1 MLTEVPA
8 AYIGICVDT
17 NLNDPITAS
26 SYTWS
31 RFSGKDGA
39 DGTPGLDGKDG
50 EDSFVHFAYAQSADG
65 SVNFNVCE
73 YEGATYIGVYTDN
86 IKADSTDYKK
96 YAWSKFKGDDG
107 KDGDSIYITST
118 EVVYIPSDNGI
129 TPPQANSL
137 ATSDGKNIVDSN
149 GNEIATNKW
158 LSSIPYV
165 IEGSYLWTRTT
176 VNYSDGNSTVT
187 YSVSRQGIDGT
198 DGKDG
203 INGRDGRDGSSNY
216 VHINILLIQ
225 ILQMTKFQKFLLI
238 I

>member
-1 MLTEVPA
+1 MH
-8 AYIGICVDT
+8 GQ
-17 NLNDPITAS
+17 N
-26 SYTWS
+26 
-31 RFSGKDGA
+31 
-39 DGTPGLDGKDG
+39 
-50 EDSFVHFAYAQSADG
+50 
-65 SVNFNVCE
+65 
-73 YEGATYIGVYTDN
+73 
-86 IKADSTDYKK
+86 
-96 YAWSKFKGDDG
+96 FKGDDG

-118 EVVYIPSDNGI
+118 EVVYIPSDDGI
-129 TPPQANSL
+129 TPPQANSPL

-216 VHINILLIQ
+216 VHIKYSAYPNPADDQISEILLIIWYLRQ
-225 ILQMTKFQKFLLI
+225 RYNKKSFCKY
-238 I
+238 